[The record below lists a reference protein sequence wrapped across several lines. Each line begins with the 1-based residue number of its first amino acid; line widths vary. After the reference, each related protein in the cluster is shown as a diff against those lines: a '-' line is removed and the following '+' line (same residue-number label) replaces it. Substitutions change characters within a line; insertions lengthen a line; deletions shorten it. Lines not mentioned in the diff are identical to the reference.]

1 MFGFLDQKTTN
12 YLLAGTGVVVTT
24 TILWK
29 YKSYLTCYLPKL
41 TNRSNTSNSSTQE
54 SAKSD

>member
-12 YLLAGTGVVVTT
+12 YLLAGTGVVITT

-29 YKSYLTCYLPKL
+29 YKSYLTCYFPKL
-41 TNRSNTSNSSTQE
+41 TSTSNSSTQDA
-54 SAKSD
+54 AKSD